1 MKEIKTMKVINI
13 DAKGK
18 EFDPSKVTL
27 PEELETKCLVIMLG
41 EEVPA

>member
-1 MKEIKTMKVINI
+1 MKVINI

-18 EFDPSKVTL
+18 EFDPAKVTL

-41 EEVPA
+41 EGVPA

>member
-1 MKEIKTMKVINI
+1 MKIINL

-18 EFDPSKVTL
+18 EFDPAKVNL
-27 PEELETKCLVIMLG
+27 PEELESKCLVIMIG

>member
-1 MKEIKTMKVINI
+1 MKIINL

-27 PEELETKCLVIMLG
+27 PEELESKCLVIMLG

>member
-1 MKEIKTMKVINI
+1 MKIINL

-18 EFDPSKVTL
+18 EFDPAKVTL
-27 PEELETKCLVIMLG
+27 PVELESKCLVIMLG